1 MRLNEPVTQR
11 EFDYPDNEML
21 VSVTNLKGEIEYCN
35 PAFVRTSGFEADELV
50 GQAHNLIRHPD
61 MPPEAFKDLWRTI
74 GRGKPWSALV
84 KNRRKN
90 GDHYWVVANVT
101 PVLKDGRINGYM
113 SVRTKPTHAQVQAAS
128 ALYARFAQERA
139 SGRATIALREGQV
152 RRLGLMG
159 RFDAL
164 KRLSITQRIG
174 CALAGVALAAL
185 LPQTWGLGTA
195 VALTASALAAFLAGA
210 GALAWLHHSIS
221 VPIDTT
227 IDLANNMA
235 AGDLSHR
242 PEVRRVDQ
250 IGALQRAL
258 AQLNVNL
265 RAVVS
270 DVRTEVDHMRMAT
283 SQISAG
289 NHDLSA
295 RTESQAASL
304 EQTAA
309 SMDEITV
316 TVKQTAD
323 TAHQMS
329 AVSADANQIAVKGG
343 NAVAEVEA
351 TMRSING
358 SSKKVSEII
367 QIIEGI
373 AFQTNILAL
382 NAAVEAARA
391 GEQGR
396 GFAVVASEVRAL
408 AQRSSNAAKEIREL
422 ISASVTQIAT
432 GALQVEGAGATMH
445 QVVEAVGRVGALIE
459 KISAATAEQSGGL
472 AQINQAVNS
481 LDGGT
486 QQNAALVE
494 QAAAAATSL
503 EQQALV
509 LTRAVQIFKL

>member
-1 MRLNEPVTQR
+1 MRVNEPITQH

-35 PAFVRTSGFEADELV
+35 PAFMRTSGFTTEELV
-50 GQAHNLIRHPD
+50 GQPHNLIRHPD

-84 KNRRKN
+84 KNRRKD

-101 PVLKDGRINGYM
+101 PVIKDGRVTGYM
-113 SVRTKPTHAQVQAAS
+113 SVRTKPTRAQTQAAS
-128 ALYARFAQERA
+128 ALYARINQERA
-139 SGRATIALREGQV
+139 AGKPTIALRDGHV
-152 RRLGLMG
+152 RRLGLLG

-164 KRLSITQRIG
+164 KRMSITQRMG
-174 CALAGVALAAL
+174 VALAGVALAAL
-185 LPQTWGLGTA
+185 APQALGLSAATA
-195 VALTASALAAFLAGA
+195 LLACAPCAALAGA
-210 GALAWLHHSIS
+210 ALLTWLHHSIS
-221 VPIDTT
+221 KPIDAT
-227 IDLANNMA
+227 ITLANTMA
-235 AGDLSHR
+235 AGDLSLR
-242 PEVRRVDQ
+242 EEASRQDQ

-258 AQLNVNL
+258 SQLNVNL

-270 DVRTEVDHMRMAT
+270 DVRTEVENMRLAT

-309 SMDEITV
+309 SMDEITA

-329 AVSADANQIAVKGG
+329 ALSADANQIAIKGG
-343 NAVAEVEA
+343 GAVAEVEA

-408 AQRSSNAAKEIREL
+408 AQRSSSSAKEIREL
-422 ISASVTQIAT
+422 ISASVTQIAA
-432 GALQVEGAGATMH
+432 GAQQVEGAGATMH
-445 QVVEAVGRVGALIE
+445 EVVAAVERVGALID
-459 KISAATAEQSGGL
+459 KITAAASEQSGGIS
-472 AQINQAVNS
+472 QINQAVNS
-481 LDGGT
+481 LDGNT

-494 QAAAAATSL
+494 QAAAAAESL
-503 EQQALV
+503 EHQAAV